1 MRLPRGKA
9 PRRGRGCCSFS
20 TRGRSWK
27 SIGSRLTGTSPPKR
41 RPDTGR
47 WTDPSVCN
55 GAVGRAQ
62 AAKIRKIYELA
73 AQNGAPVV
81 GIFDSD
87 GAKLGEGIDAMDA
100 IAEILLASNNLS
112 GVVPQI
118 AVLAGPCIGSSSLIA
133 ANADV
138 TVAVEGAAYSLNV
151 GDDDA
156 KAAVQADTVED
167 ALLKARDLLNLLP
180 SNNLASAALYEADAA
195 AMPACEDIAG
205 VVDAVADAGTALR
218 LYEGSSCE
226 TVLARVG
233 GSACGLVTLA
243 GDKIGCC
250 AAARLA
256 RFVRLCDAFS
266 LPLITFVDA
275 AGFECLQGAAKLSH
289 AYAEA
294 TTAKLTVVTGRAY
307 GPVYIAAAGKS
318 AGADVV
324 LAWPSAV
331 ISPLAPETAV
341 HILWQDK
348 LAAMTDP
355 TKERPALAEEY
366 AETAC
371 SPLAAAADGFVTD
384 VIPPAETKA
393 KLVAMMDM
401 LSGKRVSR
409 LPKKHSN
416 LPL

>member
-1 MRLPRGKA
+1 M
-9 PRRGRGCCSFS
+9 
-20 TRGRSWK
+20 
-27 SIGSRLTGTSPPKR
+27 
-41 RPDTGR
+41 
-47 WTDPSVCN
+47 
-55 GAVGRAQ
+55 
-62 AAKIRKIYELA
+62 
-73 AQNGAPVV
+73 
-81 GIFDSD
+81 
-87 GAKLGEGIDAMDA
+87 
-100 IAEILLASNNLS
+100 
-112 GVVPQI
+112 
-118 AVLAGPCIGSSSLIA
+118 
-133 ANADV
+133 
-138 TVAVEGAAYSLNV
+138 
-151 GDDDA
+151 
-156 KAAVQADTVED
+156 
-167 ALLKARDLLNLLP
+167 
-180 SNNLASAALYEADAA
+180 
-195 AMPACEDIAG
+195 
-205 VVDAVADAGTALR
+205 
-218 LYEGSSCE
+218 
-226 TVLARVG
+226 
-233 GSACGLVTLA
+233 
-243 GDKIGCC
+243 
-250 AAARLA
+250 
-256 RFVRLCDAFS
+256 
-266 LPLITFVDA
+266 DA

>member
-1 MRLPRGKA
+1 
-9 PRRGRGCCSFS
+9 
-20 TRGRSWK
+20 
-27 SIGSRLTGTSPPKR
+27 
-41 RPDTGR
+41 
-47 WTDPSVCN
+47 
-55 GAVGRAQ
+55 
-62 AAKIRKIYELA
+62 
-73 AQNGAPVV
+73 
-81 GIFDSD
+81 
-87 GAKLGEGIDAMDA
+87 
-100 IAEILLASNNLS
+100 
-112 GVVPQI
+112 
-118 AVLAGPCIGSSSLIA
+118 
-133 ANADV
+133 
-138 TVAVEGAAYSLNV
+138 
-151 GDDDA
+151 
-156 KAAVQADTVED
+156 
-167 ALLKARDLLNLLP
+167 
-180 SNNLASAALYEADAA
+180 
-195 AMPACEDIAG
+195 MPACEDIAG

-233 GSACGLVTLA
+233 GAACGLVTLA